1 MLKPNTEVN
10 MKFLLIPAIHQP
22 TQTQLC
28 NLPSIRQVCIIPEM
42 QQTKYTG
49 SHLTRTNVM
58 PSCHLSNASN
68 LKHTRYYRERDII
81 STDQRMPTHIRQK
94 QKYMTTHFSVHFMQ
108 AWYNVIRTY
117 TNHPFQGQ
125 KLTKMAH
132 RYEKSLHQSQGPWQT
147 IKLSNA
153 GDLIFLVTTLGC

>member
-1 MLKPNTEVN
+1 
-10 MKFLLIPAIHQP
+10 
-22 TQTQLC
+22 
-28 NLPSIRQVCIIPEM
+28 
-42 QQTKYTG
+42 
-49 SHLTRTNVM
+49 
-58 PSCHLSNASN
+58 
-68 LKHTRYYRERDII
+68 
-81 STDQRMPTHIRQK
+81 
-94 QKYMTTHFSVHFMQ
+94 MQ

-153 GDLIFLVTTLGC
+153 GDLIFLVTMLGC